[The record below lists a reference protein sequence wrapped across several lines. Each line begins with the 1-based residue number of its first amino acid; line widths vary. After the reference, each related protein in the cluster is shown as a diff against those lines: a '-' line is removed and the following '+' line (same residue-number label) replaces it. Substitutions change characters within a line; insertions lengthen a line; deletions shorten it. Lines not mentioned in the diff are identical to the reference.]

1 MNGDLDAN
9 GILAQ
14 QQQLLESQQQQKYEE
29 EARQV
34 LLSRAMTPEALE
46 RLKRVKLVKKEVAE
60 QVERLIEQN
69 AKAGRLKAIVQEND
83 VVELLKKISS
93 ATENNT
99 KVSFQRKKQFD
110 ESDGNKNDSDDD
122 LR

>member
-1 MNGDLDAN
+1 MSDLDAN
-9 GILAQ
+9 AIMAQ
-14 QQQLLESQQQQKYEE
+14 QQQIAEAQQQQKYEE

-46 RLKRVKLVKKEVAE
+46 RLKRVKLVKREVVE

-69 AKAGRLKAIVQEND
+69 ARSGRLKAVIQEND
-83 VVELLKKISS
+83 IVELLNKYTAMAS
-93 ATENNT
+93 ENRS
-99 KVSFQRKKQFD
+99 VSFQRKKQFD
-110 ESDGNKNDSDDD
+110 EVDKNGDSDDD